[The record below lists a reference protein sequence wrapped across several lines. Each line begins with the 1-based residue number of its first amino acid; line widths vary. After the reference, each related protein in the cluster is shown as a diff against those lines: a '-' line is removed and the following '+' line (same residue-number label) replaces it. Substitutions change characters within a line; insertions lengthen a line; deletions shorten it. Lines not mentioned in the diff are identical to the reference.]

1 MIKMK
6 LRILGIIIFAL
17 GVIPFFFGLLSNYN
31 VDFIYG
37 ILSAIGLGLALGL
50 FFKKENLLSTI
61 FL

>member
-6 LRILGIIIFAL
+6 LKILGIITFAL
-17 GVIPFFFGLLSNYN
+17 GVIPYFFGLLSNYN

-50 FFKKENLLSTI
+50 FSKKKTS
-61 FL
+61 